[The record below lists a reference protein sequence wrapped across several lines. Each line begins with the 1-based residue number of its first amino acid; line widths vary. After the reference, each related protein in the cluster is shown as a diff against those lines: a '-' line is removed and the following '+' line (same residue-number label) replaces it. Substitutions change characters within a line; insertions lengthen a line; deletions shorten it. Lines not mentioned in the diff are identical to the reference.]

1 MNKPFTQQVLEAAQ
15 GMDRI
20 TVQALLPRLPG
31 RTKQEVAKAVQNL
44 TKQGYLEQTLKR
56 GRSDNGVFT
65 TGAWALAKPVAR
77 DVGLPRVSCVW
88 NLGSAPIEIPW
99 MPGRKYQPLGAW
111 A

>member
-1 MNKPFTQQVLEAAQ
+1 MSKPFTHQVLEAVQ

-20 TVQALLPRLPG
+20 TVESLMPKLPG
-31 RTKQEVAKAVQNL
+31 KTKREIAKAFHNL
-44 TKQGYLEQTLKR
+44 TKLGYLEQTSKK
-56 GRSDNGVFT
+56 GRSEVGAFT
-65 TGAWALAKPVAR
+65 TGAWVLANPEAR
-77 DVGLPRVSCVW
+77 KIKLPRVSCVW